1 MKIYEEILKK
11 YEELNKNAKPGG
23 IVFFG
28 TDWMAEVPISEM
40 AKDNGF
46 TQNVYNRS
54 VKGFLI
60 KDSEKLINPCIEKL
74 NPKKVFINVGENDI
88 KSEDFSVEEFLE
100 KYEWMLYTIHTSC
113 KCDIYILSLLDDTNG
128 KVNDALAK
136 LAKSYGCEYIDIG
149 ACKNSYSGFFS
160 RVRFF
165 MRSHPITFF
174 EAMTM

>member
-1 MKIYEEILKK
+1 MKNYEEILKK
-11 YEELNKNAKPGG
+11 YEELNKSAKPGG

-28 TDWMAEVPISEM
+28 TDWMAEMPISEM

-46 TQNVYNRS
+46 SENVYNRS

-60 KDSEKLINPCIEKL
+60 KDSEHILNACVKKLSPE
-74 NPKKVFINVGENDI
+74 KVFINVGENDLKNI
-88 KSEDFSVEEFLE
+88 DFNMDEFVE

-113 KCDIYILSLLDDTNG
+113 NCNIYILSLLDDKTG
-128 KVNDALAK
+128 KVNEALEK
-136 LAKSYGCEYIDIG
+136 LANNYGCEYIDIS
-149 ACKNSYSGFFS
+149 ACQNSYSGFFS

-165 MRSHPITFF
+165 MRNHPITFF